1 MRSHVLLVEVIE
13 SDHNLAVLV
22 GSEIRKTT
30 KMKTRADDCT
40 SRSYHIHN
48 DV

>member
-13 SDHNLAVLV
+13 SDQNLAALV
-22 GSEIRKTT
+22 RSESQKTT

-40 SRSYHIHN
+40 SESFHYP
-48 DV
+48 